1 MTFARTAIRTPTC
14 DYRADYWSRE
24 FAHLNRRRC
33 TWIAVA
39 LMLNVGLYATGWGE
53 TNTEVVVGYF
63 TWLLSV
69 VAFDVIRRFL
79 RTRSTVV
86 VWSTAAF
93 FVDIAMITVQMY
105 NSGGGWWLGAGFY
118 GVIVAIAALGLPRR
132 QGTAVFIAA
141 LLAWTSLF
149 GVLHLTSTQPE
160 PWFGLPPVIGN
171 TSLLA
176 TQYLLGLLML
186 SALWVLLRMQNA
198 RTRRAQESNRRM
210 VQAAP
215 YAIFSMGRDARVREA
230 NPAALMLTSYSLE
243 AIVGHGVLRYV
254 APEYRE
260 LAKESFSR
268 TLLGE
273 VVHFEHG
280 FMCGDGVERWFSVS
294 YSPISTNAGEQAVL
308 VIARDLTAERS
319 AALETE
325 RMQRELTESRRMQ
338 LVGRLV
344 SGVAHELNNPLAAV
358 MSFTEQLITEED
370 NDDTRAA
377 LTIVHA
383 QANRAREIVR
393 DLLQVVRDRG
403 ERAHTP
409 TDLRDVIAACMDGLR
424 PMAERCQVRFEAT
437 LDCPAPRALVDAIGV
452 SQIMDNLLS
461 NAVLASPPG
470 STVSVVFECGADGWD
485 IAVTDRGDGVSAEVQ
500 THLFEP
506 FFTTRA
512 PGEGTGLG
520 LAVSQGIAEQH
531 GGTLHFEQPP
541 AEFGTGARFVLR
553 LPATLSLDASLDSI
567 QAAEGTDLFP
577 TLPISSESPEFVEMP
592 QSRRLLLIDDEAAI
606 RLALQRFLTRRG
618 WDVDLCGSGAEARD
632 LIMAQSAE
640 KSYDAVVCDLKMP
653 GMTGIDL
660 YHFLAENRPDYI
672 NRLILATGDV
682 ASQEVAEFLDT
693 VKCPVLEKP
702 FALAQLAEWL
712 ETIAP
717 ATPVE

>member
-1 MTFARTAIRTPTC
+1 MTLARKATSTRTV

-33 TWIAVA
+33 TWIVLA

-63 TWLLSV
+63 TWLLTV
-69 VAFDVIRRFL
+69 VAFDVIRRFIH
-79 RTRSTVV
+79 TRSTVV
-86 VWSTAAF
+86 LLSTTAF
-93 FVDIAMITVQMY
+93 FVDIVMVTVQMY

-132 QGTAVFIAA
+132 HGTAVFIAA
-141 LLAWTSLF
+141 IVAWTSLYA
-149 GVLHLTSTQPE
+149 VLHLSSAQPV
-160 PWFGLPPVIGN
+160 PWFGLPSVLGN

-176 TQYLLGLLML
+176 TQYLLGLLSL
-186 SALWVLLRMQNA
+186 SALWVLLRTQN
-198 RTRRAQESNRRM
+198 TRMRKAQEANRRM

-215 YAIFSMGRDARVREA
+215 YAIFSMGGDARVREA
-230 NPAALMLTSYSLE
+230 NPAALMLTSYALE
-243 AIVGHGVLRYV
+243 DVLGRGLIQHV
-254 APEYRE
+254 TPEHRE
-260 LAKESFSR
+260 LAKESFKR
-268 TLLGE
+268 TLGGE

-280 FMCGDGVERWFSVS
+280 FRCGDGVERWFSVS
-294 YSPISTNAGEQAVL
+294 YSPISTGTGEHAVL
-308 VIARDLTAERS
+308 VIARDLTAERLAS
-319 AALETE
+319 LETE

-358 MSFTEQLITEED
+358 MSFTEQLVSEAKD
-370 NDDTRAA
+370 HDTRSA
-377 LTIVHA
+377 LSVVHA

-403 ERAHTP
+403 ERERTA
-409 TDLRDVIAACMDGLR
+409 TDLRTVIVGCIDGLR
-424 PMAERCQVRFEAT
+424 PMAERALVTFETT
-437 LDCPAPRALVDAIGV
+437 LDEKAPRALVDAVGIG
-452 SQIMDNLLS
+452 QIVDNLLS
-461 NAVLASPPG
+461 NAVLASPAG
-470 STVSVVFECGADGWD
+470 SVVFLRLDYGAQGWE
-485 IAVTDRGDGVSAEVQ
+485 IAVTDQGSGVSENVKA
-500 THLFEP
+500 HLFEP

-531 GGTLHFEQPP
+531 GGTLQFSELP

-553 LPATLSLDASLDSI
+553 LPASLSLDSSLDTTL
-567 QAAEGTDLFP
+567 AAESSHLFP
-577 TLPISSESPEFVEMP
+577 ALPFSSESPEFVDMP
-592 QSRRLLLIDDEAAI
+592 HNRRLLLIDDEAAI

-618 WDVDLCGSGAEARD
+618 WQVDLCGSGAEGRD
-632 LIMAQSAE
+632 LIMAE
-640 KSYDAVVCDLKMP
+640 PLEPGYDAVLCDLKMP

-660 YHFLAENRPDYI
+660 YHYLHEHRPEYI
-672 NRLILATGDV
+672 SRLILATGDV
-682 ASQEVAEFLDT
+682 ASQEVAAFLDT
-693 VKCPVLEKP
+693 VRCPVLEKP

-717 ATPVE
+717 TAPAE